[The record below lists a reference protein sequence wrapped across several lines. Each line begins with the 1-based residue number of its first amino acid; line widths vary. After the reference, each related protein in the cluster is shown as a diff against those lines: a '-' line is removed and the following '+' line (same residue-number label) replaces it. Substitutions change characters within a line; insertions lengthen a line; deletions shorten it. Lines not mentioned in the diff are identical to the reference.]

1 MEMIT
6 SAKEHMA
13 LLSQEQLA
21 QVAFGTLCQAFA
33 MRLMEHAGYED
44 GLYQQVALEF
54 LEEEQEQTLSAQV
67 QNVFHI
73 DLRLVLESLQREAD
87 ENKREKKT
95 AEKVLTQVL
104 QLQQQNAGTST
115 PQTSRIEQ
123 RLLSME
129 YPTSIWQQ
137 TIYAQAL
144 LQNSAERVSLS
155 RNQVMPFKSD
165 GQNQRANTQRAGT
178 AANGLTEQMRAI
190 RMQMPTQAMLV
201 WRRAHARG
209 ESTFKPEL
217 PVRQRILNTARFPQ
231 AGTLQGLD
239 KSAQDV
245 AVEIPG
251 SVWGSSAEQ
260 QTYTS
265 PETRVYRVEQ
275 EAEHHTNQRLAQ
287 LLTDV
292 VERTVQTYPFKAAR
306 DSHSVMEPEENA
318 VKLGRAAARQ
328 EKGQTELPTPD
339 VQKSK
344 QAGDRL
350 RNDANRLNAGKQEDA
365 PPEQQ
370 NIGEQ
375 TARDEFHRE
384 AEKTDIPSR
393 QLQAENAANA
403 TEQRGEAADR
413 RGIPIAKQK
422 LSNAR
427 NVAEVS
433 AERMQPDQFL
443 PEPLEFLESD
453 AEPVAGMDGNRDSGS
468 LVSRKQTE
476 NKATSRITGQG
487 TASAE
492 GDANEKK
499 GGTARLPADDKRT
512 RHGPQSSL
520 VQPPDA
526 AIHAVA
532 GEKSHAGL
540 EYVNETS
547 IQLGQEHETQP
558 SAETLMHLTVP
569 AQIKTRID
577 GKEPLQPTENRLAAQ
592 PEGVFKSARGIAQP
606 PEQQNIGEQT
616 ARDEF
621 APKTEKTDI
630 PSRQLQTEDVA
641 NATEQ
646 QGKSAGRR
654 GIPIAKQKLSNAQNM
669 ALEVSAERMQPD
681 QFAPEPLEFLEPNTE
696 PETGIDKNRGSASL
710 VSRKQT
716 ENEAASRIT
725 GQGTALAEDD
735 ANEKKG
741 GTARL
746 SADDK
751 RTRRNPQS
759 SLAQPP
765 DAAIHAVAG
774 EKSRA
779 GLKYVNKTSIQLG
792 QEQETQPSAETLMHL
807 TVPAQ
812 IKTRIDGKKQ
822 MQPTENRLAAQPEG
836 VFKSARGITQPPE
849 QQNIGEQT
857 ARDEFHPEVEKTVI
871 PSRQLQAEDVANAT
885 EQQGKSAD
893 RRGIPIAKQKLSNAQ
908 NMALEVSAER
918 MQPDQFSP
926 EPLEF
931 LEPDTEPE
939 TGIDKNRGSGSLV
952 SRKQTENEAASQMTG
967 QSVVS
972 AEGNVNEKKFE
983 SAQEKQTFP
992 FPVDGMQLGGALT
1005 ERVREIRTIPLQPTE
1020 NRLAAQPEGVVE
1032 PVDEPDAPLTYRV
1045 ATQKD
1050 TVAPSDIE
1058 RKTIN
1063 NCLPFA
1069 LRQIIAAS
1077 LNPMEQPLTSIGQN
1091 MPQTQTATNQ
1101 KKIIKTMSGRPT
1113 CLETY
1118 TPRLEMRMHRTNE
1131 PAYGMSETELDTVGR
1146 ENTLIQWSGP
1156 AGRKSGMARDGAGS
1170 RSVLREKD
1178 IAIFTKMSGNHSP
1191 GMQMNGMR
1199 SAVQEKGKNRIYM
1212 EPAQTEI
1219 PPMQPRT
1226 TRTDGIQKDSFM
1238 TAVTAA
1244 RELQTTATA
1253 PGQEHFPSQLAQ
1265 AEKAAK
1271 ALLDPRA
1278 DGDDSVPSR
1287 AVQQGE
1293 TNRLAPTGYAV
1304 SLSNGWHSTILPQHP
1319 ATSTSQQEA
1328 RSIQA
1333 RRSNTE
1339 RLAQYSAETKAHGV
1353 QMHGSNAAGR
1363 MEWPQ
1368 MLYHASSAQDV
1379 ARSLQTA
1386 RRNLGKKNIP
1396 RGVSGKMIPFGNE
1409 GSFVGQTESE
1419 MQDAASISVPQ
1430 QNPLTYAFPQGG
1442 IVDREKPAAFVS
1454 DGTNTALSRNAQVQ
1468 ARSWERRDNGAIWP
1482 EQVELSYLPGQQIKE
1497 QVQQGTQVSA
1507 ASMDSEYVRSLP
1519 TWAQNFLKGNAAG
1532 TEQTVTGAAMGVARD
1547 ISALP
1552 GAACGQEQI
1561 AWTAP
1566 QVNHRPAEITYQKKE
1581 APQASAAPPARMSDS
1596 ELRHT
1601 ADKVYQMIEERIR
1614 RERRRLGL

>member
-6 SAKEHMA
+6 SAKKHMA

-54 LEEEQEQTLSAQV
+54 LEEEQEQTLPAQV

-165 GQNQRANTQRAGT
+165 GQNQWANTQRAGT

-245 AVEIPG
+245 AVEISG
-251 SVWGSSAEQ
+251 SVLGSLSEQ

-292 VERTVQTYPFKAAR
+292 VERAVQTYPFKAAR

-318 VKLGRAAARQ
+318 VKLGHAAARQ

-375 TARDEFHRE
+375 TARDEF
-384 AEKTDIPSR
+384 D
-393 QLQAENAANA
+393 
-403 TEQRGEAADR
+403 
-413 RGIPIAKQK
+413 
-422 LSNAR
+422 
-427 NVAEVS
+427 
-433 AERMQPDQFL
+433 
-443 PEPLEFLESD
+443 PET
-453 AEPVAGMDGNRDSGS
+453 
-468 LVSRKQTE
+468 K
-476 NKATSRITGQG
+476 
-487 TASAE
+487 
-492 GDANEKK
+492 
-499 GGTARLPADDKRT
+499 
-512 RHGPQSSL
+512 
-520 VQPPDA
+520 
-526 AIHAVA
+526 
-532 GEKSHAGL
+532 
-540 EYVNETS
+540 
-547 IQLGQEHETQP
+547 
-558 SAETLMHLTVP
+558 
-569 AQIKTRID
+569 
-577 GKEPLQPTENRLAAQ
+577 
-592 PEGVFKSARGIAQP
+592 
-606 PEQQNIGEQT
+606 
-616 ARDEF
+616 
-621 APKTEKTDI
+621 KTDI

-646 QGKSAGRR
+646 QGKSADRR
-654 GIPIAKQKLSNAQNM
+654 GVPIAKQKLSNAQNM

-681 QFAPEPLEFLEPNTE
+681 QFLPEPLEFLEPNTE

-725 GQGTALAEDD
+725 GQGTASAEDD

-751 RTRRNPQS
+751 RTRHDPQS
-759 SLAQPP
+759 TLAQPP
-765 DAAIHAVAG
+765 DVAIHAVAG
-774 EKSRA
+774 EKSHA
-779 GLKYVNKTSIQLG
+779 GLKYVNETSIQLG
-792 QEQETQPSAETLMHL
+792 QEQGTQPSAETLMHL

-812 IKTRIDGKKQ
+812 MKTRIDGKEP
-822 MQPTENRLAAQPEG
+822 MQPAENRLAAQPEG
-836 VFKSARGITQPPE
+836 VFKSTMGITQPPE

-857 ARDEFHPEVEKTVI
+857 ARDEFHREAEKTDI
-871 PSRQLQAEDVANAT
+871 PSRQLQAEDAASVT
-885 EQQGKSAD
+885 KQQGEAAD

-908 NMALEVSAER
+908 NMALEVFAER
-918 MQPDQFSP
+918 MQLEQFAP

-931 LEPDTEPE
+931 LDPDAEPV
-939 TGIDKNRGSGSLV
+939 TGMDKNRGSGSLV
-952 SRKQTENEAASQMTG
+952 FRKQTENEAASRMTG

-972 AEGNVNEKKFE
+972 AEDDANEKKFE

-992 FPVDGMQLGGALT
+992 FHVDGMQLGGALT
-1005 ERVREIRTIPLQPTE
+1005 ERVREIRTIPLQPTV
-1020 NRLAAQPEGVVE
+1020 NRFAVQPEGVVE
-1032 PVDEPDAPLTYRV
+1032 PADEPDAPLTYRV

-1101 KKIIKTMSGRPT
+1101 KMIIKTMSGRPT

-1118 TPRLEMRMHRTNE
+1118 TPRLETRMHRTNE

-1146 ENTLIQWSGP
+1146 ENALIQWSGP

-1170 RSVLREKD
+1170 RSVLREKN

-1199 SAVQEKGKNRIYM
+1199 STVQEKGKNRIYM
-1212 EPAQTEI
+1212 EPAQTQI
-1219 PPMQPRT
+1219 PPMQSRT
-1226 TRTDGIQKDSFM
+1226 ARTDGIQKDSFM

-1244 RELQTTATA
+1244 RELKTTATA

-1304 SLSNGWHSTILPQHP
+1304 SLSNGWHSTILPQYP
-1319 ATSTSQQEA
+1319 AASTSQQEA

-1386 RRNLGKKNIP
+1386 RRNLGTKNIP

-1419 MQDAASISVPQ
+1419 MQDAVSISMPQ

-1442 IVDREKPAAFVS
+1442 IVDREKPAASVS

-1468 ARSWERRDNGAIWP
+1468 ARSWERRDNRAIWP

-1497 QVQQGTQVSA
+1497 QVQQGTQASA

-1519 TWAQNFLKGNAAG
+1519 TWTQNFLKGNAAG

-1552 GAACGQEQI
+1552 GAAGGQKQI

-1581 APQASAAPPARMSDS
+1581 APQASAAPPVRMSDS